1 MVGFSNA
8 ARRRNGL
15 FKQKG
20 YKMAKKKTTK
30 SDKLTEWLDRFFKG
44 FTAFHLVGF
53 LMMFFGGRIGDKGG
67 FNGQGFGFTLTLTEL
82 AGFLTYFI
90 PALKAWRESRIAA
103 KAAKAA
109 DGP

>member
-1 MVGFSNA
+1 MKKA
-8 ARRRNGL
+8 QPKQE
-15 FKQKG
+15 FKE
-20 YKMAKKKTTK
+20 
-30 SDKLTEWLDRFFKG
+30 KLLERLDRFFKG

-53 LMMFFGGRIGDKGG
+53 LMLFFGGRIGDKGG

-103 KAAKAA
+103 KAAKLGAA
-109 DGP
+109 DGS

>member
-1 MVGFSNA
+1 MKKSTPK
-8 ARRRNGL
+8 RD
-15 FKQKG
+15 FK
-20 YKMAKKKTTK
+20 
-30 SDKLTEWLDRFFKG
+30 DKLLERLDLFFKG

-53 LMMFFGGRIGDKGG
+53 LMMFYGGRIGDKGG

-90 PALKAWRESRIAA
+90 PALKAWRESRLAA
-103 KAAKAA
+103 KAAKAGAA